1 MSRNR
6 SITRGLATLV
16 LSAAIVTGSGAAAAL
31 AHECFNDSRSA
42 TGDARAAAGQ
52 GWTLASD
59 IILMFAIPEDEELGL
74 DPLTPEQLAEAQAI
88 IAEEKASGDFDEIYA
103 ADRAVLDHATA
114 MNGRIRDGYTSAS
127 DDEHAIEHIFADFD
141 EVGPLFEHLVGIYLT
156 VTS

>member
-6 SITRGLATLV
+6 FITRGLATV
-16 LSAAIVTGSGAAAAL
+16 ALSAAIVTGSGAAAAL

-42 TGDARAAAGQ
+42 RGDAHAAAGQ

-59 IILMFAIPEDEELGL
+59 IILMFAIPEELGV

-103 ADRAVLDHATA
+103 ADRAVLDHSTA

-141 EVGPLFEHLVGIYLT
+141 EVGPLFEHIVGIYLT

>member
-6 SITRGLATLV
+6 SITRGLATLM
-16 LSAAIVTGSGAAAAL
+16 LSAAIITGSGATAAL

-42 TGDARAAAGQ
+42 KGDAQAAAGN

-59 IILMFAIPEDEELGL
+59 VILMFVIPGELEL

-103 ADRAVLDHATA
+103 ADRAVLDHSTA
-114 MNGRIRDGYTSAS
+114 MNGRTRDGYTSAS
-127 DDEHAIEHIFADFD
+127 DDEHAIEHLLADFA
-141 EVGPLFEHLVGIYLT
+141 EVEPLFEHVVGIYLT

>member
-1 MSRNR
+1 MPRNR
-6 SITRGLATLV
+6 LITRGLATLV

-42 TGDARAAAGQ
+42 KGDAQAAAGQ

-59 IILMFAIPEDEELGL
+59 IILMFAIPEELEL

-114 MNGRIRDGYTSAS
+114 MNGRTRDGYTAAS
-127 DDEHAIEHIFADFD
+127 DDEHAIEHIFADFA
-141 EVGPLFEHLVGIYLT
+141 EVGPLFEHIVGIYLT

>member
-1 MSRNR
+1 MSQNR
-6 SITRGLATLV
+6 SIARGLATLV
-16 LSAAIVTGSGAAAAL
+16 LSAAIVTGSGATAAL
-31 AHECFNDSRSA
+31 AHECFNASRSA

-59 IILMFAIPEDEELGL
+59 IILMFAIPDEVGL

-103 ADRAVLDHATA
+103 ADRAILDHATA
-114 MNGRIRDGYTSAS
+114 MNGRTRDGYPSAS
-127 DDEHAIEHIFADFD
+127 DDEHAIEHVFADFA

>member
-1 MSRNR
+1 MSLNR

-16 LSAAIVTGSGAAAAL
+16 LSAAIITGSGATAAL
-31 AHECFNDSRSA
+31 AHECFNHSRSA
-42 TGDARAAAGQ
+42 TGDARAAAGN
-52 GWTLASD
+52 GWTLLSD
-59 IILMFAIPEDEELGL
+59 IILMFAIPDELGL

-114 MNGRIRDGYTSAS
+114 MNGRTRDGYPSAS

-141 EVGPLFEHLVGIYLT
+141 EVGPLFEHVAGIYVT
-156 VTS
+156 VSS